1 MTPSGIR
8 TLRFISEY
16 LTPAYITNVKFIF
29 HNIYLIFIYFFL
41 IIKLT
46 NELVK

>member
-16 LTPAYITNVKFIF
+16 LTPAYGAYSKFIF
-29 HNIYLIFIYFFL
+29 HDIYLIFIYFFL

-46 NELVK
+46 K